1 MSQLCKLWSQMKW
14 IIKNLKLFIDIAV
27 LNNSSLY
34 IQVLFKDELPEN
46 VCLLE
51 GISRAPITIAA
62 YWGPI

>member
-51 GISRAPITIAA
+51 AISRAPKTIAA